1 MAAKSKIIEII
12 YENIDEINE
21 QNGINIPKDINA
33 RLFGRESELD
43 SLGLVNLIINI
54 EEKVNEVYNTSI
66 TIANEKAMSQKNS
79 PFRTVETLAEYVDLL
94 IKEEQNG

>member
-1 MAAKSKIIEII
+1 MATKSKIIEII

-21 QNGINIPKDINA
+21 QNGINFPKDIIA